1 MRKQL
6 FFSIIFIS
14 LGLLF
19 NNCSKNPVYPD
30 TPEIEFVKYEKFIDD
45 DIVKIT
51 LSFKDGDGDLGLD
64 QNIMNFPYQL
74 HNPIKNGS
82 GNYILY
88 GSDPTLPPYACKKY
102 AIGDYVAPSG
112 IDTVLAD
119 FNIYFNNYHLE
130 IYEKQLD
137 GSYVKF
143 DDSDQCNLSR
153 FPPLVPIQDK
163 GPIEGMLSYDV
174 FDLFG
179 NFYGKTLKLKIF
191 IIDRALNKS
200 NVIETPDILID

>member
-19 NNCSKNPVYPD
+19 NNCSKNPVYPVI
-30 TPEIEFVKYEKFIDD
+30 PEIIFEKYEKFIDQ
-45 DIVKIT
+45 DILKIT

-64 QNIMNFPYQL
+64 QNLMSYPYQL
-74 HNPIKNGS
+74 HNIIKDGT

-88 GSDPTLPPYACKKY
+88 RSDPSLPPYACKNY
-102 AIGDYVAPSG
+102 AVGDYVGNSA

-119 FNIYFNNYHLE
+119 FNIYYNNYHLE
-130 IYEKQLD
+130 IYEKQLN
-137 GSYVKF
+137 GSYVKI
-143 DDSDQCNLSR
+143 DDSDQCNINR
-153 FPPLVPIQDK
+153 FPPLVPVQDK

-174 FDLFG
+174 YDHFGLF
-179 NFYGKTLKLKIF
+179 FGKTLKFKIF

-200 NVIETPDILID
+200 NVIETPDIVMN